1 MAFIAD
7 LHAKGLSASM
17 NQAISAI
24 GSNLKDH
31 GLPDPTTSHRIK
43 VAVKGA
49 IKTGAIRMEKRNPLP
64 VSVLERFCRWGKGSR
79 LKLEFWRDETIVAI
93 GLRAMCR
100 LSELFALNTED
111 VYPKDGWCYGR
122 IQYCAQ

>member
-31 GLPDPTTSHRIK
+31 GLPDLTTSHRIK
-43 VAVKGA
+43 VVVKGA
-49 IKTGAIRMEKRNPLP
+49 IETGATWMEKRNPLP
-64 VSVLERFCRWGKGSR
+64 VSVLDGFVGGG
-79 LKLEFWRDETIVAI
+79 RDLV
-93 GLRAMCR
+93 
-100 LSELFALNTED
+100 
-111 VYPKDGWCYGR
+111 
-122 IQYCAQ
+122 